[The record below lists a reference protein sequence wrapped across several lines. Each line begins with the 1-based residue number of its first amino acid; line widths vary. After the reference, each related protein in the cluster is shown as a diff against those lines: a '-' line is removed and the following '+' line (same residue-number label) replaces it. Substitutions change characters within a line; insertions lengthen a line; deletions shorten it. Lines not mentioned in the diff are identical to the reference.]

1 MSQTFLQLYCVMTL
15 EGWNHIST
23 LIHYSIFTT
32 HKLSLSKFWQS
43 CGKVCDTSL
52 TQKLLHIVNT
62 FRRSNSIAAKSRE
75 SVNQDIESAISLVTC
90 KYCPIKI
97 FAIKKK
103 LRRGKNYIYICKH
116 CFFLHPS
123 RPWMLNLLGIPRNLF
138 ILFFS
143 IILVLEPNVQLHF
156 NPNQGSSLIVIGIQ
170 DAWGTQNMLGIR
182 NKLIFI
188 FHPNQGP
195 DLMLGLAVDYPHL
208 PIILFMFRFC
218 FYFLKLHVIM
228 PHQYCL
234 QDQNTIE

>member
-1 MSQTFLQLYCVMTL
+1 MSQTFLQLYHVMTC
-15 EGWNHIST
+15 EWWNHIST
-23 LIHYSIFTT
+23 WTHYFIFTT

-43 CGKVCDTSL
+43 CGKVCDTNL

-62 FRRSNSIAAKSRE
+62 FRRSNSIAAKSCE

-156 NPNQGSSLIVIGIQ
+156 NQTYWINMPLLFRYWVSNEESLGSRNLERVITHRHPHTRCLWHTEY
-170 DAWGTQNMLGIR
+170 AW
-182 NKLIFI
+182 
-188 FHPNQGP
+188 
-195 DLMLGLAVDYPHL
+195 
-208 PIILFMFRFC
+208 
-218 FYFLKLHVIM
+218 
-228 PHQYCL
+228 HQK
-234 QDQNTIE
+234 